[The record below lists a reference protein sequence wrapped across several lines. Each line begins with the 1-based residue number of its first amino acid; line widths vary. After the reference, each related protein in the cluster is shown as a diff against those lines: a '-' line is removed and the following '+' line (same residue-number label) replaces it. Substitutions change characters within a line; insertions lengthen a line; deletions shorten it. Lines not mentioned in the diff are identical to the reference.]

1 MVLRLQLID
10 KGGYLE
16 MKREY
21 IKPEAEMTKFV
32 ETEEL
37 MADPASI
44 LGAEY
49 GVWDGTIDPNWKW
62 N

>member
-1 MVLRLQLID
+1 
-10 KGGYLE
+10 